1 MIAVLEAPN
10 ATAAVFS
17 QIGVPLKYK
26 YAMKL
31 SDKNFVQRSSVKIS
45 HKQAC
50 GVQLKPVC
58 CTHDTSS
65 LFGISCHY
73 NCTSWL
79 HCHITTAFQNYSYS

>member
-10 ATAAVFS
+10 AAAAVFI

-26 YAMKL
+26 YTMKL
-31 SDKNFVQRSSVKIS
+31 SDKNFVQQSSVEIS
-45 HKQAC
+45 SRKQTC

-73 NCTSWL
+73 NYTSWL
-79 HCHITTAFQNYSYS
+79 HCHRNG